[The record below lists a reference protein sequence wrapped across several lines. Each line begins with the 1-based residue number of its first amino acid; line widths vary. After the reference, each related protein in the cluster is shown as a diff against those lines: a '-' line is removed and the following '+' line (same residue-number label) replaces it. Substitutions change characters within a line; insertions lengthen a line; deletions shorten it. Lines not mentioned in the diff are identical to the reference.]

1 MTIALIISL
10 TNGLNNYLNRYN
22 VDMMTQTY
30 TEYSTYNLKVF
41 PG

>member
-30 TEYSTYNLKVF
+30 TGYSTYNLKVF